1 MAEAGRSLKVFYTIL
16 AAVAVVGIALIV
28 RAAVHRPS
36 APLVMA
42 DCSGPPLGGGVAP
55 SGVTLGPDSA
65 PVKITEY
72 ADFECPACARFA
84 ILTMPDVEQRLIP
97 TGKVQWRWM
106 DFPLP
111 QHVNSAL
118 AHVAAACAAD
128 QGKFWQME
136 YALYN
141 HQDDWFADNDPMG
154 KFLDYARQAGL
165 NADSFKVCVQERRP
179 WPRIEANKC
188 SGDKL
193 GINETPTL
201 VVNGRPVTPGA
212 WAFDDLQ
219 RLVDS
224 VSAAAAPAGG
234 ARPSA
239 TRR

>member
-1 MAEAGRSLKVFYTIL
+1 MAEAGRSLKTFYIVL
-16 AAVAVVGIALIV
+16 GLIAVVGIALIV
-28 RAAVHRPS
+28 RAASSRPS

-42 DCSGPPLGGGVAP
+42 DCGGPPLGGVAP
-55 SGVTLGPDSA
+55 QGVTLGPDSA

-72 ADFECPACARFA
+72 ADFECPACARLA

-97 TGKVQWRWM
+97 TGKLQWTWM

-111 QHVNSAL
+111 QHANSPL
-118 AHVAAACAAD
+118 AHVAAECAAD

-136 YALYN
+136 YALYY
-141 HQDDWFADNDPMG
+141 HQDDWFADANPEG

-165 NADSFKVCVQERRP
+165 NTDSLRVCMDQRRP

-188 SGDKL
+188 SGEKL

-201 VVNGRPVTPGA
+201 VVNGRAFPGA
-212 WAFDDLQ
+212 PAFDDLQ

-224 VSAAAAPAGG
+224 VSAHAAPAA
-234 ARPSA
+234 AR
-239 TRR
+239 R